1 MEERSALDGLCSEK
15 HTGES
20 EVRLAKKQ
28 PLMHEL
34 GTTFCLSKNNKV
46 DFERLKIFGHR
57 KNGKKKDCECN
68 FEKLGLINTTQ
79 IQSQTNMENMEIN
92 TRRVASTILS
102 EQVIHILTSQFTSF
116 LSVKITNTIL

>member
-1 MEERSALDGLCSEK
+1 LSITERSDYALARLTLLIAKGLNELEERSALDGLCSEK

-68 FEKLGLINTTQ
+68 FEKLGLK
-79 IQSQTNMENMEIN
+79 
-92 TRRVASTILS
+92 ASPTA
-102 EQVIHILTSQFTSF
+102 H
-116 LSVKITNTIL
+116 

>member
-1 MEERSALDGLCSEK
+1 LTLLIAKGLNELEERSALDGLCSEK

-46 DFERLKIFGHR
+46 DFERLKIFWPP
-57 KNGKKKDCECN
+57 KKRQK
-68 FEKLGLINTTQ
+68 KGL
-79 IQSQTNMENMEIN
+79 
-92 TRRVASTILS
+92 RV
-102 EQVIHILTSQFTSF
+102 QF
-116 LSVKITNTIL
+116 